1 MRNLLLTL
9 CYDGAQYHGWQIQN
23 NAVSVQQV
31 FQEALFKVT
40 SEKPETQGVQPH
52 GFRGACQ
59 SILHQLENR
68 AHHPLRTAAQRI
80 EPLFAGG
87 HRCAGL

>member
-31 FQEALFKVT
+31 FQEALFKIT
-40 SEKPETQGVQPH
+40 AEKPENSTFH
-52 GFRGACQ
+52 
-59 SILHQLENR
+59 SL
-68 AHHPLRTAAQRI
+68 
-80 EPLFAGG
+80 
-87 HRCAGL
+87 

>member
-40 SEKPETQGVQPH
+40 SEKPEIKGCSRTDSGVHALSLIHISLAMAICH
-52 GFRGACQ
+52 GQAAG
-59 SILHQLENR
+59 SS
-68 AHHPLRTAAQRI
+68 LRQALLGR
-80 EPLFAGG
+80 
-87 HRCAGL
+87 RS